1 MDDPAVLCG
10 HVCWFRFPRIAVNHE
25 KIIREKL
32 EERAAL
38 ARQNQQKHP
47 AKATNSQ
54 VSWII
59 IGFEFTFLILISRI
73 TTRKK
78 KEVRLQR
85 EVNLD
90 LSQGLRR
97 AETETGRGIE
107 TGEDPRPGPDP
118 DLGSERRKAKK
129 RRETDLV
136 TGLGRGTAGIAPET
150 GTDISGTGERTGID
164 VIEIRT
170 TLMN

>member
-1 MDDPAVLCG
+1 M
-10 HVCWFRFPRIAVNHE
+10 
-25 KIIREKL
+25 
-32 EERAAL
+32 
-38 ARQNQQKHP
+38 
-47 AKATNSQ
+47 
-54 VSWII
+54 
-59 IGFEFTFLILISRI
+59 
-73 TTRKK
+73 
-78 KEVRLQR
+78 
-85 EVNLD
+85 
-90 LSQGLRR
+90 
-97 AETETGRGIE
+97 TETGRGIE

>member
-1 MDDPAVLCG
+1 MEVPVILFG

-59 IGFEFTFLILISRI
+59 IDL
-73 TTRKK
+73 
-78 KEVRLQR
+78 
-85 EVNLD
+85 NLHFFF
-90 LSQGLRR
+90 
-97 AETETGRGIE
+97 
-107 TGEDPRPGPDP
+107 
-118 DLGSERRKAKK
+118 
-129 RRETDLV
+129 
-136 TGLGRGTAGIAPET
+136 
-150 GTDISGTGERTGID
+150 
-164 VIEIRT
+164 
-170 TLMN
+170 

>member
-1 MDDPAVLCG
+1 MEVPAVLCG

-59 IGFEFTFLILISRI
+59 I
-73 TTRKK
+73 
-78 KEVRLQR
+78 
-85 EVNLD
+85 
-90 LSQGLRR
+90 
-97 AETETGRGIE
+97 
-107 TGEDPRPGPDP
+107 
-118 DLGSERRKAKK
+118 
-129 RRETDLV
+129 
-136 TGLGRGTAGIAPET
+136 
-150 GTDISGTGERTGID
+150 
-164 VIEIRT
+164 
-170 TLMN
+170 